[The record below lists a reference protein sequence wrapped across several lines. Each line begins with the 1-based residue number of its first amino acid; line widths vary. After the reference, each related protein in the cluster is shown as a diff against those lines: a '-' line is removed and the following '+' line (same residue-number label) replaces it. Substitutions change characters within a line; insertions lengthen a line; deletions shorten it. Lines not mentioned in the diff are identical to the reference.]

1 MKRLILS
8 LFVIFAFYASSTAQ
22 HINSNAPYEFQAK
35 YHMLDSSELHSPKI
49 GTKAF
54 TQTAP
59 PTGTIRAIAEWE
71 PAQAVVISYPGNF
84 GIPYAEIAE
93 LSENDHVITIVTSSA
108 QQTTVTNNYTSNGVN
123 LTNCSFIIAPLDS
136 YWTRDYGP
144 WFIMTNNNTVAII
157 DFPYNRPARVN
168 DDNVAVLLAGASY
181 LNMPW
186 YGMDVTHTGGNYMCD
201 GMGVAAMTDLVED
214 EETLTHAQIDTAF
227 KQYMGITR
235 NYITTDPLGE
245 YIKHIDCWGK
255 FLDVDKILIAS
266 VPVSN
271 PQYSAYEAMAAYW
284 ANEVSSYGNN
294 YQVYRVY
301 EPSSTDQ
308 QAYTNSL
315 ILNKKV
321 FLPIKSTYGTVNN
334 DNAIAVYQNAM
345 PGYEIIGVTYNGW
358 QGTDALHCRAHE
370 IADKGMLFI
379 KHLPLLGE
387 KPILSQYQVN
397 AEIYALSGS
406 AVVADSVWIKYRVYH
421 GSWGAW
427 TKINMTNTSGNTW
440 TANIPQQLGGDTIAY
455 YIHASDLSPR
465 NTTHPLIGQPDPH
478 KFYLNGTT
486 SVVEEKNQTNAV
498 VFPNPAV
505 DCIYLQMYNPE
516 SLQAEVKMF
525 DMLGKEVINIIEND
539 LGKRMLKI
547 DVSGLSSG
555 TYFLNITSGKYTAT
569 RKVMLM
575 H

>member
-8 LFVIFAFYASSTAQ
+8 ILVIFAFFVSSTAQ
-22 HINSNAPYEFQAK
+22 HINSNAPFEFQAK
-35 YHMLDSSELHSPKI
+35 YHMLDSSELYLPKI
-49 GTKAF
+49 PTKAF
-54 TQTAP
+54 TQTPP

-71 PAQAVVISYPGNF
+71 PAQAVVVSYPGNF
-84 GIPYAEIAE
+84 GIPYSEIAE
-93 LSENDHVITIVTSSA
+93 LSENDHVITIVTSYS

-123 LTNCSFIIAPLDS
+123 LANCSFVIAPLDS

-157 DFPYNRPARVN
+157 DFPYNRPARAN
-168 DDNVAVLLAGASY
+168 DDNVPVVLAGTSL
-181 LNMPW
+181 LNMPL

-214 EETLTHAQIDTAF
+214 EETLTHSQIDTAF
-227 KQYMGITR
+227 KQYMGITK

-266 VPVSN
+266 VPTSN

-301 EPSSTDQ
+301 ESNG

-321 FLPIKSTYGTVNN
+321 FVPISTSYGTTNN
-334 DNAIAVYQNAM
+334 NAALAVYQQAM
-345 PGYEIIGVTYNGW
+345 PGYEIIGVTYSGW
-358 QGTDALHCRAHE
+358 QSTDALHCRSHE
-370 IADKGMLFI
+370 IADKGMLYI

-387 KPILSQYQVN
+387 KPILSQYPIN
-397 AEIYALSGS
+397 AEVYALSGS
-406 AVVADSVWIKYRVYH
+406 AVVPDSVWMKYRVYH
-421 GSWGAW
+421 GSWGIW
-427 TKINMTNTSGNTW
+427 TKVNMTNTSGNTW
-440 TANIPQQLGGDTIAY
+440 TANIPQQQGGDTIAY

-478 KFYLNGTT
+478 KFYLNGITG
-486 SVVEEKNQTNAV
+486 VEEKNQTNAV

-505 DCIYLQMYNPE
+505 DNIFVQLYNPE
-516 SLQAEVKMF
+516 NSQVQITLI
-525 DMLGKEVINIIEND
+525 DLLGKQVANLTEDNLDNH
-539 LGKRMLKI
+539 MLKI
-547 DVSGLSSG
+547 DASKLPAGP
-555 TYFLNITSGKYTAT
+555 YFLNVTSGKYTVT
-569 RKVMLM
+569 RKIMLM